1 MTTLKRILN
10 ILINGSQSPRDSKA
24 MIEHRDMWLGKQSR
38 VVANAGRHYS
48 F

>member
-1 MTTLKRILN
+1 
-10 ILINGSQSPRDSKA
+10 

-38 VVANAGRHYS
+38 VVANTGRHYS